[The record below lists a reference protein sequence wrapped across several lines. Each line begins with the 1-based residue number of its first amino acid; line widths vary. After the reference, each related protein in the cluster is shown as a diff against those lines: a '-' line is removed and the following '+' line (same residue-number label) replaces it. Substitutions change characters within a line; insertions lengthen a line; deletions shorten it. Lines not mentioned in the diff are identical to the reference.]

1 MKIKQAEQ
9 LNQEKDYFNKLKKEE
24 KRDENK
30 IISLTN
36 KLKETQS
43 KLKKVSDNYANIEK
57 K

>member
-24 KRDENK
+24 KKDENK

-43 KLKKVSDNYANIEK
+43 KLKKVSENYANIEK